1 MTLSEIR
8 YPAEIEQ
15 IHSAVAVEN
24 TFRARL
30 FGFFNQEG
38 FGSDFYPSI
47 GFASTNG
54 SSFVW
59 SRLSTMIDY
68 GSYGTQ
74 KIQRKVENG
83 WDIDDAIEAVSTY
96 WGCGEVEIPHI
107 RSINYFP
114 YASIKNVSLAVH
126 SSINREEFL
135 FYRDNHKIEIFAYG
149 VLSFSLFGKQCELK
163 SADIKIFELWN
174 ELSESKNVSNVFQI
188 DDKTN

>member
-1 MTLSEIR
+1 MPLYGIT

-15 IHSAVAVEN
+15 IHTAVAVEN
-24 TFRARL
+24 IFRAKL
-30 FGFFNQEG
+30 FGFFNEG
-38 FGSDFYPSI
+38 EVGWPFGPSI

-59 SRLSTMIDY
+59 TRLSTMIDY

-74 KIQRKVENG
+74 KIQRKIKGGCDV
-83 WDIDDAIEAVSTY
+83 DMAIESVSTY
-96 WGCGEVEIPHI
+96 WGSGEVEIPHI

-135 FYRDNHKIEIFAYG
+135 FYRDNHKIEIFEYG

-163 SADIKIFELWN
+163 SADNKIFQLWT
-174 ELSESKNVSNVFQI
+174 ELSESKNVPNE
-188 DDKTN
+188 DLN

>member
-1 MTLSEIR
+1 MTLYGIK

-24 TFRARL
+24 IFRAKL
-30 FGFFNQEG
+30 FGFFNEG
-38 FGSDFYPSI
+38 DFGRHFGPSI

-59 SRLSTMIDY
+59 TRLSTMIDY

-74 KIQRKVENG
+74 KIQRKIKSGCDV
-83 WDIDDAIEAVSTY
+83 DMAIESVSTY

-114 YASIKNVSLAVH
+114 YAPMKNVSLAVH
-126 SSINREEFL
+126 SNIDQEEFI
-135 FYRDNHKIEIFAYG
+135 FYRNNHKIEIFKYG
-149 VLSFSLFGKQCELK
+149 VLSFSIFDKQCKLI
-163 SADIKIFELWN
+163 SADTKIFDLWR
-174 ELSESKNVSNVFQI
+174 ELSESNELQNGECYE
-188 DDKTN
+188 

>member
-59 SRLSTMIDY
+59 TRLSTMIDY

-114 YASIKNVSLAVH
+114 YASMKNVSLAVY
-126 SSINREEFL
+126 SSINRDEFL
-135 FYRDNHKIEIFAYG
+135 FYRDNHKIEIFEYG

-163 SADIKIFELWN
+163 SADNKIFELWT
-174 ELSESKNVSNVFQI
+174 ELSESKNVPNE
-188 DDKTN
+188 DLN